1 MQPIWMD
8 WQFWQLTVTAA
19 AALLGFLG
27 GTLIK
32 YWLDR
37 RPATADGSAMRPARL
52 PQPCMLKLPR

>member
-1 MQPIWMD
+1 MD